1 MRFLPYGDCAVLVEV
16 DENVDIVRLC
26 ESAAGEAGVIEA
38 VPAAQTMLVEFDPAG
53 TSIERIESSLVRAAA
68 QPAAAQSTAA
78 QSTAAQSTA
87 AQSTADRG
95 FVVDIDVRY
104 DGADLVQV
112 ADELDLSVEEL
123 IRRHTA
129 PTYVVAFCGFAP
141 GFAYLAGLDQ
151 ALRVGRLAQPRASV
165 PAGSIGIAGEFT
177 GVYPRSSPGGWRL
190 LGRTTANLWDSSRS
204 APALLAPGTAVRFTT
219 T

>member
-38 VPAAQTMLVEFDPAG
+38 VPAARTMLVEFDPAG
-53 TSIERIESSLVRAAA
+53 TSIERIESSLVR
-68 QPAAAQSTAA
+68 AAAQSTAA